1 MEPNTTP
8 MQSMSPLPTPAE
20 IPLSS
25 PVFYGL
31 EDLFRHY
38 SSMVFRICLRYTKNR
53 EDAEDMVSEVFIKVG
68 KGMAD
73 FRGEAKPMVWIY
85 RIAVN
90 HCLDHLRSRK
100 SKNEL
105 DLDDLDTQSLR
116 TLEGHGD
123 RCLAKV
129 TLNRILGK
137 INPTTRRIL
146 FLSHVEGLTHG
157 EIAKILGVT
166 REAVTKKLHRFSEE
180 MKRKEKGWAES
191 GTSATSAL
199 GSNLDLNS
207 GATNFI

>member
-1 MEPNTTP
+1 MKPDLTRTP
-8 MQSMSPLPTPAE
+8 SLPLSPESVKVSPL
-20 IPLSS
+20 S
-25 PVFYGL
+25 PGFFGL
-31 EDLFRHY
+31 EDLFRRY

-53 EDAEDMVSEVFIKVG
+53 EDAEDMVSEVFMKVG
-68 KGMAD
+68 KGMEEY
-73 FRGEAKPMVWIY
+73 RGESKPMVWIY

-105 DLDDLDTQSLR
+105 DLEDLDTQALR

-129 TLNRILGK
+129 TLERILGK

-180 MKRKEKGWAES
+180 MQRREKGWVSPNQVSVES
-191 GTSATSAL
+191 SLSK
-199 GSNLDLNS
+199 
-207 GATNFI
+207 

>member
-1 MEPNTTP
+1 MEPDVTP
-8 MQSMSPLPTPAE
+8 TQTPPPLLEPAE
-20 IPLSS
+20 IPLAS

-38 SSMVFRICLRYTKNR
+38 SNMVFRICLRYTKNR

-105 DLDDLDTQSLR
+105 DLDDLDTQALR

-123 RCLAKV
+123 RCLAKI

-146 FLSHVEGLTHG
+146 FLSHVEGLTHS

-180 MKRKEKGWAES
+180 MKRKEKGWVASNQES
-191 GTSATSAL
+191 GTS
-199 GSNLDLNS
+199 
-207 GATNFI
+207 FP